1 MGGKFRAYSP
11 VQFLGSTSD
20 NATNLSVL
28 SQSLKSVGYRVRV
41 AIDGENAIAQV
52 ERKPPDLILLDVQMP
67 GIDGFETCRRLK
79 ANKVTQP
86 IPIIF
91 MTALTD
97 TASKV
102 KGLSLGAVD
111 YIPKPFE
118 EEEVLARVKT
128 HLQLK
133 TLTDH
138 LEQQVAQRTA
148 ALQTA
153 QVQIVQQEKLSSLG
167 QLVAGVAHEIN
178 NPINAI
184 ANNVPL
190 AKEYVTTLHTI
201 LDLYQ
206 IEHSTPSATLQQAL
220 EDADI
225 DFVLEDLPKLLKSLE
240 LSSDRIKT
248 ISTSLRIF
256 SRADTALVPFN
267 LHDGLDST
275 LLILQHR
282 LKAAGQR
289 AKINIV
295 KRYGELPDVECYP
308 GQINQVFM
316 NLLANA
322 IDALEET
329 WSKNQQPL
337 TIQIQT
343 YVKDAQTAI
352 VSIADNAL
360 GIPDD
365 VKQRLFQPMFTT
377 KAIGKGTGL
386 GLSISQQIVQQKHNG
401 QLSFTSVLGK
411 GSEFVI
417 EISIRHH

>member
-1 MGGKFRAYSP
+1 MTTSEP
-11 VQFLGSTSD
+11 GSILIVDD

-225 DFVLEDLPKLLKSLE
+225 
-240 LSSDRIKT
+240 
-248 ISTSLRIF
+248 
-256 SRADTALVPFN
+256 
-267 LHDGLDST
+267 T

-289 AKINIV
+289 AEINIV

>member
-1 MGGKFRAYSP
+1 MTTSEP
-11 VQFLGSTSD
+11 GSILIVDD

-91 MTALTD
+91 MPALTD

-111 YIPKPFE
+111 YVPKPFE

-289 AKINIV
+289 AEINIV